1 MILTCFLP
9 GVTDNFDIL
18 FSMSIVSVNPL
29 QRFHRLF
36 CNILFLDFNEAVP
49 ETERLDSKALKTR
62 AQLSM
67 KNRRQRP
74 SRTRLYDSVSSTD
87 WEDSLEWKGLRASP
101 ESDSGAS
108 SLTPVAGSVPFSSD
122 HIAEFQEGPLF
133 SEGEPSSSVGED
145 TSLSSPSKSDHDTEE
160 LPCRNQATTT
170 KILQEKGTVNF
181 GFFLAFVLSDFT
193 NTSICNTRK
202 PGPVSFA

>member
-1 MILTCFLP
+1 MLDFCCWLWSYLVLVSFCWLRTFLLNFIFVTFVTRQTTMILTWFLP
-9 GVTDNFDIL
+9 GVTDNFAIL
-18 FSMSIVSVNPL
+18 FSVSIVSVNPL

-87 WEDSLEWKGLRASP
+87 GEDSLERKVS
-101 ESDSGAS
+101 
-108 SLTPVAGSVPFSSD
+108 TPDRF
-122 HIAEFQEGPLF
+122 
-133 SEGEPSSSVGED
+133 
-145 TSLSSPSKSDHDTEE
+145 
-160 LPCRNQATTT
+160 LPCGFGLYPCSYSLL
-170 KILQEKGTVNF
+170 KIIGFLQPDSVF
-181 GFFLAFVLSDFT
+181 
-193 NTSICNTRK
+193 
-202 PGPVSFA
+202 